1 MLPSDQNNKSKA
13 NITIALATIICHF
26 GTLSL
31 LLQFLKAMFLQ
42 HILNKK
48 VAEKFG
54 WLVRMYYF
62 CIVDGAIETTQEALA
77 GANETSD
84 QKE

>member
-1 MLPSDQNNKSKA
+1 
-13 NITIALATIICHF
+13 
-26 GTLSL
+26 
-31 LLQFLKAMFLQ
+31 MFLQ